1 MVINETENSIPTPKS
16 SSKVLNILL
25 VEDNEGDIRLTK
37 EALKESN
44 FESELNV
51 VKDGVEALSYLNK
64 EGEYHNK
71 SLPDLILLD
80 LNLPKKNGI
89 EVLES
94 IKMSE
99 DLKSIPIIIL
109 TTSSSNSDIL
119 KTYNLYANCF
129 ITKPVDFDD
138 FIYIVKCIE
147 EFWIDVVKLPSLN
160 M

>member
-1 MVINETENSIPTPKS
+1 MVINETENSVPTPKS

-51 VKDGVEALSYLNK
+51 VKDGVEALRYLNK
-64 EGEYHNK
+64 EGEYHEKNI
-71 SLPDLILLD
+71 PDLILLD

-89 EVLES
+89 EVLEA
-94 IKMSE
+94 IKMSD
-99 DLKSIPIIIL
+99 DLRSIPIIIL

-119 KTYNLYANCF
+119 KCSK
-129 ITKPVDFDD
+129 ITINKFVNKS
-138 FIYIVKCIE
+138 YV
-147 EFWIDVVKLPSLN
+147 LPRQKKYYTRRGQFV
-160 M
+160 

>member
-1 MVINETENSIPTPKS
+1 MVINETENSIPTHKS

-37 EALKESN
+37 EALKESD

-51 VKDGVEALSYLNK
+51 VKDGVEALRYLHK
-64 EGEYHNK
+64 EGEYYEKN
-71 SLPDLILLD
+71 LPDLILLD

-94 IKMSE
+94 IKMS
-99 DLKSIPIIIL
+99 

-160 M
+160 K